1 MNAGSKKIKSTK
13 KIRSSCILI
22 LYRNDIP
29 VDLYEQVIMYPAEGN
44 DPAST
49 DLEIT
54 SKKEEFRLVCNVDE
68 IVSMLPDYIIKQ
80 EFMKR
85 SETK

>member
-1 MNAGSKKIKSTK
+1 
-13 KIRSSCILI
+13 
-22 LYRNDIP
+22 
-29 VDLYEQVIMYPAEGN
+29 MYPAEGN